1 MQRQSDDRSSA
12 RTTIRLL
19 ESLIRLSEAHARLM
33 FRESVEVMDAIIA
46 ILIVSQSQSKLA
58 LLGKLQRSGT
68 TFRK

>member
-1 MQRQSDDRSSA
+1 MRYYNMQRQSDDRSSA

-33 FRESVEVMDAIIA
+33 FREKVEVMDAIIA

-58 LLGKLQRSGT
+58 LLGKD
-68 TFRK
+68 